1 MRRPLLFATSN
12 PGKLRELRA
21 LASGL
26 QVHSAEEVGPLPVV
40 EETEPTLEGNARK
53 KALAWAR
60 ASSLVTLADDSG
72 LFVDALQGRPGVHSA
87 RYAPG
92 DDAAR
97 VRRLLEE
104 LRDVPLAARS
114 AAFRCCLCLA
124 APSGQT
130 VVETGSCQGA
140 ISLEPR
146 GAEGFGYDPVVL
158 IPELQ
163 RTLGEL
169 SLAEKSRLSHRA
181 RAFAQMRPW
190 LSAYGA
196 GLWPE
201 QGTLPP

>member
-12 PGKLRELRA
+12 PGKLRELQA

-26 QVHSAEEVGPLPVV
+26 EVLSSEDVSPLPAV

-104 LRDVPLAARS
+104 LRQVPDAERT
-114 AAFRCCLCLA
+114 AAFHCCLCLA
-124 APSGQT
+124 APSGEW
-130 VVETGSCQGA
+130 VLETGSCRGL
-140 ISLEPR
+140 ISREPR
-146 GAEGFGYDPVVL
+146 GRQGFGYDPVLL

-181 RAFAQMRPW
+181 AAFALMRPW
-190 LSAYGA
+190 LLAYAEGR
-196 GLWPE
+196 WPE
-201 QGTLPP
+201 SAVLPA